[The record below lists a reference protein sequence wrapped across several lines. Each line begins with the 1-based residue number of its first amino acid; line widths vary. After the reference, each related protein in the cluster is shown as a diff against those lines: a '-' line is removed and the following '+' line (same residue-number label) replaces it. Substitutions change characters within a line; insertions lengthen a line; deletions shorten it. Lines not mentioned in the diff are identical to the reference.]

1 MKNIKFISTSIL
13 LLVLSISISCS
24 SKENLGESDL
34 DTSTPELTD
43 LDIWIRDNYT
53 TDYNI
58 EVLYHWDEN
67 VVDRNRYLFPPSIDK
82 VQPALAAVKKIWI
95 DTYTEVG
102 GEDFIKKIAPR
113 EVLLVGGINLNP
125 SGTITLGVAEG
136 GKRITF
142 FNTDLVDLTDRA
154 SLTRFVST
162 MQHEYAHILNQT
174 VPFDEEEF
182 QSITPFN
189 YTAQWFNESI
199 EAANELGYITDYA
212 RANVGEDFAEMVNTM
227 LSNSADEYN
236 AILEAIRT
244 RVVTREVT
252 AAINALPADAA
263 DETIAAVTEAVT
275 LTASNQAQ
283 IAINAIR
290 AKENLVAEYFLD
302 NFNLDIYEL
311 QEVAARNTAE
321 VLND

>member
-1 MKNIKFISTSIL
+1 MKKIKIIL
-13 LLVLSISISCS
+13 IVMLQLTLGLSSCA
-24 SKENLGESDL
+24 SKDDLGESEL
-34 DTSTPELTD
+34 DITTPELTD
-43 LDIWIRDNYT
+43 LDVWIRDNYT
-53 TDYNI
+53 FDYNI
-58 EVLYHWDEN
+58 EVLYRWNEN
-67 VVDRNRYLFPPSIDK
+67 AVDRNRYLFPPTAEK
-82 VQPALAAVKKIWI
+82 VQPALAAIKKIWI

-142 FNTDLVDLTDRA
+142 FNTDLVDLKDKA
-154 SLTRFVST
+154 SLVRFVST

-182 QSITPFN
+182 QAITPFN

-199 EAANELGYITDYA
+199 EQANELGYITDYA
-212 RANVGEDFAEMVNTM
+212 RASVTEDFAEMVNAM

-236 AILEAIRT
+236 AILTGIQD
-244 RVVTREVT
+244 RVVAREV
-252 AAINALPADAA
+252 AVAVNSLPADATP
-263 DETIAAVTEAVT
+263 ETIQAVTDAVT
-275 LTASNQAQ
+275 LTASNVAQ

-290 AKENLVAEYFLD
+290 TKEGLVAEYFKT
-302 NFNLDIYEL
+302 NFDLDIYQL
-311 QEVAARNTAE
+311 QEVAARNTLE
-321 VLND
+321 VLNN